1 MSDDGLGRGAG
12 PDERAW
18 REAVERA
25 VRSDDD
31 CIERTARLHASRA
44 EFGREGDPVDTPSGS
59 TAVCGL
65 IVLAIPV
72 ILYSELVTPT
82 GGINYAG
89 MVIGL
94 VLMFGAGLA
103 HRWSPSNRGT

>member
-1 MSDDGLGRGAG
+1 M
-12 PDERAW
+12 
-18 REAVERA
+18 
-25 VRSDDD
+25 
-31 CIERTARLHASRA
+31 
-44 EFGREGDPVDTPSGS
+44 EFGRDDEPAGTLSGS
-59 TAVCGL
+59 TAVCAL

-72 ILYSELVTPT
+72 ILYSELVTPI

-103 HRWSPSNRGT
+103 HRWSSSNRGT